1 MALLK
6 ILALGS
12 RQIEEGKTQPA
23 TAVIKKLRERRESR

>member
-6 ILALGS
+6 IMELDM

-23 TAVIKKLRERRESR
+23 GNATLRP